1 MTIIRTDHAR
11 AVTGDALRQCTVATP
26 IGPLLLVASDAGLRA
41 VLWPGEDGGRIRLS
55 LDAVPRISARAQ
67 NLRGAAEIVHRG
79 GDSAGP
85 GTVNPATPA
94 TPATVDQADDP
105 TRNRCAAAP
114 APGAADRHLAA
125 AAQQLTEYFAG
136 SRRTFDVALDPVGTP
151 FQLRAW
157 EALRAIPYGHTMS
170 YGEQAVVLGDPR
182 KARAVGGA
190 NRRNP
195 ISVIVP
201 CHRVVGVS
209 GALTGFAGGLDTKAW
224 LLAHEQRVLAD
235 G

>member
-1 MTIIRTDHAR
+1 MTTIQTDDAR
-11 AVTGDALRQCTVATP
+11 AMGGGQLRRRSLATP
-26 IGPLLLVASDAGLRA
+26 IGPLLLVASDVGLRA
-41 VLWPGEDGGRIRLS
+41 VLWPGEDGGRIGLS
-55 LDAVPRISARAQ
+55 LAAVPRISAHAQ
-67 NLRGAAEIVHRG
+67 NLRGTAESLHCG
-79 GDSAGP
+79 GDFA
-85 GTVNPATPA
+85 VA
-94 TPATVDQADDP
+94 V
-105 TRNRCAAAP
+105 AP
-114 APGAADRHLAA
+114 ADSSQNGDPAYDIGDATLAPSPADRHLET

-157 EALRAIPYGHTMS
+157 AALRAIPYGHTMS
-170 YGEQAVVLGDPR
+170 YGEQAGVLGDPR

-209 GALTGFAGGLDTKAW
+209 GALTGFAGGLDTKAR
-224 LLAHEQRVLAD
+224 LLAHEQRVLAE